1 MSEKKPNIEVRIASE
16 AVFSITFIHGEEVL
30 QLHDYAPLWSPVSIS
45 SKTRA
50 PCLMEDFQ
58 HEKHISH

>member
-30 QLHDYAPLWSPVSIS
+30 HLHDYAPLWSPASIS

-50 PCLMEDFQ
+50 PCLMEDF
-58 HEKHISH
+58 